1 MEPLALLQAKLA
13 RHSVFHYYRG
23 VIESFADKETAKV
36 FEGRFSGKLPRD
48 IQAAALR
55 KMQMLDA
62 MEDLQELG
70 AVPGWRLEK
79 LKGSRKGQWSIR
91 INKQWRLC
99 FRWDK
104 PPPKITDIEIC
115 DYH

>member
-1 MEPLALLQAKLA
+1 M
-13 RHSVFHYYRG
+13 
-23 VIESFADKETAKV
+23 IESFADKETTKV
-36 FEGRFSGKLPRD
+36 FNGRFSSKLPRE
-48 IQAAALR
+48 IQAGALR

-62 MEDLQELG
+62 MEDLQELH

-79 LKGSRKGQWSIR
+79 LMGSRRGQWSIR

-99 FRWDK
+99 FRWDT
-104 PPPKITDIEIC
+104 PPPRISEVEIC